1 MKIKKGDKV
10 QVIAGHEKGVIGDVL
25 AVYPAEHK
33 VVVEGVHILKKHMKP
48 SAANPDGGIISK
60 EAPID
65 ISNVMVYDTKEK
77 VAGRVGY
84 RFEDGKKIRYNKKTK
99 SQKEIKNTKK

>member
-48 SAANPDGGIISK
+48 SAANPDGKS
-60 EAPID
+60 
-65 ISNVMVYDTKEK
+65 
-77 VAGRVGY
+77 
-84 RFEDGKKIRYNKKTK
+84 GKKDPAPTNVNTMAEFDSLLQQSFPSNK
-99 SQKEIKNTKK
+99 